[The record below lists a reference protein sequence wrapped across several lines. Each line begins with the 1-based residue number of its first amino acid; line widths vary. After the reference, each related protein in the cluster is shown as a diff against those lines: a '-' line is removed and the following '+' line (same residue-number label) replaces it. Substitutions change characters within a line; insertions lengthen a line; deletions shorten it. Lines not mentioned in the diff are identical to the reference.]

1 MQEGLPDGDA
11 QQAPGNAVDIDLGSI
26 FIEVIAKAV
35 GIDGCILGVGGC
47 VERRRKGN
55 GKGERKA

>member
-26 FIEVIAKAV
+26 FIGVIAKAV
-35 GIDGCILGVGGC
+35 GIDG
-47 VERRRKGN
+47 
-55 GKGERKA
+55 